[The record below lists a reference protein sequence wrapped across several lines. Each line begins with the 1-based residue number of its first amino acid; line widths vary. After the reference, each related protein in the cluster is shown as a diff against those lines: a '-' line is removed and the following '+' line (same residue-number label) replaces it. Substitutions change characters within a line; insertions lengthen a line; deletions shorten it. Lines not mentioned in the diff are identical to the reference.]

1 MLVSG
6 LLIENKEEIPMKKV
20 LTTFGLTVAVGLG
33 LSQGVMAKET
43 IVIGEVSWDASLA
56 IENVLKVIMEENLN
70 VDVEIIAADQAAI
83 WSAMDKGKGSVDV
96 HPDIWTSSQTEP
108 WAKFVAKGSK
118 ESVRANKMPYLGTDG
133 FYIPG
138 YIQDEYGVKSVYD
151 LAKPEVA
158 KLFDADGDGLGE
170 YWPGAPGWTGV
181 KINQIKAKSYGFD
194 QYFEPVIVSDS
205 IIKAQL
211 KTAYRKK
218 EGILFYYWTP
228 EWIHYAYDLRKL
240 EEPKFTGYAGNS
252 KKQHRDYNPAGCYK
266 FNDTENWL
274 ADSEI
279 TCGVPNTEIHIGYS
293 ASLEERAPK
302 VAKFLSKVTLDAAYV
317 SQWIF
322 KIASEDEDPSEMAEE
337 WVKNNPK
344 IVQTWLP

>member
-1 MLVSG
+1 MK
-6 LLIENKEEIPMKKV
+6 NKEEIPMKKA
-20 LTTFGLTVAVGLG
+20 LTIFGLTAAVGVSI
-33 LSQGVMAKET
+33 SQGVSAKET

-56 IENVLKVIMEENLN
+56 IENVLKVVMEKNFN
-70 VDVEIIAADQAAI
+70 VDVEIMSADQAAI
-83 WSAMDKGKGSVDV
+83 WSAMDKGKGSIDV

-108 WAKFVAKGSK
+108 WAKFIAKGGK
-118 ESVRANKMPYLGTDG
+118 ESVRANKTPYLGTDG

-151 LAKPEVA
+151 LAKPEIA

-194 QYFEPVIVSDS
+194 EYFEPIIVSDS

-228 EWIHYAYDLRKL
+228 EWIHFTYDLRKL
-240 EEPKFTGYAGNS
+240 EEPAFTGYAGDS
-252 KKQHRDYNPAGCYK
+252 KKLHKDYNPDGCYK
-266 FNDTENWL
+266 FSDTENWL
-274 ADSEI
+274 QDSEI
-279 TCGVPNTEIHIGYS
+279 KCGVPNTEIYIGYS
-293 ASLEERAPK
+293 ASLEKRAPEI
-302 VAKFLSKVTLDAAYV
+302 AAFLSNVALDASYV

-322 KIASEDEDPSEMAEE
+322 KIASEGEYPDEMAEE
-337 WVKNNPK
+337 WVKNNSA
-344 IVQTWLP
+344 IVDTWLP